1 MWKTLTNAYL
11 LLNLSGGFDGTNRLL
26 SFKYYDFSR
35 RIVKPKRNDKAGLI
49 FMEIKENRS
58 FNQVEIV
65 NLYKSVGW
73 TNYLE
78 FQDMLEKAY
87 ENSLCV

>member
-1 MWKTLTNAYL
+1 
-11 LLNLSGGFDGTNRLL
+11 
-26 SFKYYDFSR
+26 
-35 RIVKPKRNDKAGLI
+35 
-49 FMEIKENRS
+49 MEIKENRS

-78 FQDMLEKAY
+78 FQDMLESIRK
-87 ENSLCV
+87 LIMCFRGVQG